1 MKLYSKE
8 INGELVIKPAV
19 EICIPVN
26 GVAMYSPPEA
36 MLLQDG
42 WSVYMEDIEELKQE
56 LIESIKNYDISEN
69 VNVFYLDNKPMWLS
83 KDTRVGLKLRFETEI
98 KNGQEETTLWYD
110 NQLYILSVDTAM
122 QILYALE
129 LYASKCYDTTQYHI
143 KTVTELQTVEEIK
156 SYDITHG
163 YPEKLYFNT

>member
-19 EICIPVN
+19 EIGMAVN
-26 GVAMYSPPEA
+26 GVTMYFPPEA

-42 WSVYMEDIEELKQE
+42 WSVYMEDIEELKQK
-56 LIESIKNYDISEN
+56 LIESIKNYDISDN
-69 VNVFYLDNKPMWLS
+69 VNVFYLNNKPMWLS

>member
-19 EICIPVN
+19 GICIPVN
-26 GVAMYSPPEA
+26 GIAMYSPPEA

-56 LIESIKNYDISEN
+56 LIKSIKNYDISEN
-69 VNVFYLDNKPMWLS
+69 VNIFYLNNKPMWLS

-110 NQLYILSVDTAM
+110 NQLYILNINTAI

-129 LYASKCYDTTQYHI
+129 LYASKCYDITQYHI

>member
-1 MKLYSKE
+1 MKLYSKV
-8 INGELVIKPAV
+8 IDGKLVIKPAV
-19 EICIPVN
+19 GISIPVN

-110 NQLYILSVDTAM
+110 NQLYILNVDTAM

-143 KTVTELQTVEEIK
+143 KTVTELQTAEEIK

>member
-19 EICIPVN
+19 EIYIPVN
-26 GVAMYSPPEA
+26 GVAMYCPPEA